1 MSSWHSD
8 ADAAIFAVM
17 SGDDRATFLKAR
29 QAHRKEL
36 AKQRRALMR
45 LEGDDYASAA
55 IAYLF
60 RFFSSEKLAAEM
72 LPLVSNAAPETV
84 LKIFFAVWPNCDRT
98 SASDNASLLR
108 LLAKA
113 RSQVSPV
120 AYLSDANREFLQS
133 LPTNITVFRGCSRCR
148 VDGLSWTTDKEVAK
162 GFARGHRAIVVGE
175 PVLVTANVKKDDVLA
190 VITDRK
196 ESELI
201 CVQSQIL
208 RIEDFHEG

>member
-1 MSSWHSD
+1 MSSWLSD

-17 SGDDRATFLKAR
+17 SADARATFLKGR
-29 QAHRKEL
+29 QADREEL

-60 RFFSSEKLAAEM
+60 RISSEKRAAEM
-72 LPLVSNAAPETV
+72 LPLVSNAVPETF
-84 LKIFFAVWPNCDRT
+84 LKIFFAVWPYCDRV
-98 SASDNASLLR
+98 SAADNASLLC

-113 RSQVSPV
+113 SSQVSQV
-120 AYLSDANREFLQS
+120 AYLSDANRAFLQT
-133 LPTNITVFRGCSRCR
+133 LPTNITVFRGCSKCR

-162 GFARGHRAIVVGE
+162 GFARGHRAIVVVD
-175 PVLVTANVKKDDVLA
+175 PVLVTAKVRKDDVLA
-190 VITDRK
+190 VFTDRA
-196 ESELI
+196 EFELI
-201 CVQSQIL
+201 CVPAQIL